1 MVGWG
6 TMKEEVVMTRRLVWT
21 VAVLAGLAAGMAWGD
36 LPAEPLE
43 GTVERTANGVRCHG
57 DAPGEWSHDWEAVT
71 AAAKAE
77 GGAVFVNFTGSDW
90 CGWCKLMDR
99 LVFSTDEWKEWAK
112 GSGVHFAWVDFP
124 EDVSLLP
131 DKETQ
136 ERNEKL
142 SRQYKVEGF
151 PTYFLLDAEGTE
163 VGQFGASRDATP
175 EKFIAEL
182 EGALEA
188 VRLGVAW
195 KDAETGW
202 LFPKSLGGMK
212 YAGRTDYGERGLGY
226 SLRYDGAEGEW
237 ADVYVYD
244 GGEEDIGEGATAAAK
259 GEAEQH
265 LQFMHRREL
274 RGELEDVRMPEAG
287 TVVKIGGV
295 RYFTA
300 GAQYTETRRV
310 PVKEVDSTV
319 AVTGRAGLFVKV
331 RYSRPRG
338 EGFMEAKGM
347 TETLKALLRDLS
359 AVISAAP
366 ETPAAEETAGE

>member
-1 MVGWG
+1 
-6 TMKEEVVMTRRLVWT
+6 MTRRWMA
-21 VAVLAGLAAGMAWGD
+21 VAAGMVLAGMAAGAWGD
-36 LPAEPLE
+36 LPAEPVAE
-43 GTVERTANGVRCHG
+43 AGGRTANGVLCKG
-57 DAPGEWSHDWEAVT
+57 DAAGEWTHDWEAVT
-71 AAAKAE
+71 AAAKAD

-90 CGWCKLMDR
+90 CGWCRLMDR
-99 LVFSTDEWKEWAK
+99 QVFSTDEWKEWAK

-131 DKETQ
+131 DKQTQ

-142 SRQYKVEGF
+142 SRQYEVEGF
-151 PTYFLLDAEGTE
+151 PTYFLLDSEGE
-163 VGQFGASRDATP
+163 AVWQGGASREATP

-195 KDAETGW
+195 RDAETGW

-212 YAGRTDYGERGLGY
+212 YAGRTDYGEPGLGY
-226 SLRYDGAEGEW
+226 SLRYNGNGEW

-244 GGEEDIGEGATAAAK
+244 GGQEDIGEGATAAAK
-259 GEAEQH
+259 GQAEQH
-265 LQFMHRREL
+265 LQFMLGRER
-274 RGELEDVRMPEAG
+274 RGELEDLRMPEAG
-287 TVVKIGGV
+287 TVVKIGGI

-300 GAQYTETRRV
+300 GVQYTETRRV

-359 AVISAAP
+359 GVISAEAG
-366 ETPAAEETAGE
+366 AEAGGAGEE

>member
-6 TMKEEVVMTRRLVWT
+6 AMNEEVVMERRLVWT
-21 VAVLAGLAAGMAWGD
+21 VAVLAGLAAAGAAWGD
-36 LPAEPLE
+36 LPAEPME
-43 GTVERTANGVRCHG
+43 ETVERTANGVRCHG

-71 AAAKAE
+71 AAAKANGE
-77 GGAVFVNFTGSDW
+77 LVFANFTGSDW
-90 CGWCKLMDR
+90 CGWCRLMDR
-99 LVFSTDEWKEWAK
+99 KVFSTDEWKAWAK
-112 GSGVHFAWVDFP
+112 ESGVHFAWVDFP

-131 DKETQ
+131 DGETA
-136 ERNEKL
+136 ERNEEL
-142 SRQYKVEGF
+142 SEKYGVEGF
-151 PTYFLLDAEGTE
+151 PTYFLLDGEGE
-163 VGQFGASRDATP
+163 VIWQGGASREATP
-175 EKFIAEL
+175 EGFIAEL

-212 YAGRTDYGERGLGY
+212 YEGRTDYGERSLGY
-226 SLRYDGAEGEW
+226 SLRYDGEKEW

-259 GEAEQH
+259 GEAEDH
-265 LQFMHRREL
+265 LKFMLGRER

-300 GAQYTETRRV
+300 GVQYTHTRLG
-310 PVKEVDSTV
+310 EELDSTV

-331 RYSRPRG
+331 RYSRARG

-347 TETLKALLRDLS
+347 TETLKGLLRELS
-359 AVISAAP
+359 GVISA
-366 ETPAAEETAGE
+366 EAEAGGAEAGGAGEE